1 MKKVILSL
9 LVVLTFALTSC
20 NQKPYTFNGTPFDP
34 ILDAPDIVGIQKGER
49 EFKLSALDEKVK
61 VLFFG
66 YTFCPDV
73 CPLTLSNMRAV
84 YDKLSESDKKRA
96 AFVMISVD
104 PERDTPDR
112 LGDYVAAFSPAFY
125 GVHVPLA
132 SLEGVKKDYGVYSEK
147 RILDASQSAAD
158 YLIDHSAIIYVVDK
172 DNKLREIFPT
182 DAPPEQIA
190 ADVQHL
196 LQQ

>member
-1 MKKVILSL
+1 MKRVFLSC
-9 LVVLTFALTSC
+9 LVLLTFALTSC
-20 NQKPYTFNGTPFDP
+20 SQKPYSFNGTPFDP
-34 ILDAPDIVGIQKGER
+34 VMDAPEILGIQKGDA

-73 CPLTLSNMRAV
+73 CPLTLSNLRAA
-84 YDKLSESDKKRA
+84 YEKLSESDKQQV

-112 LGDYVAAFSPAFY
+112 LGTYVAAFSPAFY

-132 SLEGVKKDYGVYSEK
+132 DLQGVKKDYGVYAEK
-147 RILDASQSAAD
+147 HFLDATQSAAD
-158 YLIDHSAIIYVVDK
+158 YLIDHSAILYVVDK
-172 DNKLREIFPT
+172 DDKLREIFPT